1 MRVRRVRLLV
11 LLALKH
17 SLRPCPRLFLRYKS
31 VPTSPLSR
39 VVLAL
44 SGGGIGTSGAMFGSH
59 VMTVFFICQWVF
71 LSSTI
76 ILFNKHIL
84 TEYKF
89 PYPVTLVLIHML
101 FASLCCTTAKL
112 AGWVD
117 IPHLELKQWLTQ
129 ILPVGLCFAVSLALG
144 NLAYLY
150 ISVAFVQM
158 LKASTPVA
166 VLLCSF
172 AFGLEKPTVK
182 LAGFIVL
189 ISAGISTAC
198 ANEIDM
204 SFMGVAVQM
213 GAVAAEALRL
223 CLVNL
228 LLTSKGLRL
237 SSLAT
242 LYYGE
247 SPPHTPARGLPREPG
262 GKGAGGTGSAGQKG
276 ALNPVASIERSTPAR
291 PAPVRS
297 CARLRPL
304 PAAPLAAVGGPAA
317 DAPPPRAAAP
327 RGRAAAASQCLG
339 GRLC

>member
-1 MRVRRVRLLV
+1 
-11 LLALKH
+11 
-17 SLRPCPRLFLRYKS
+17 
-31 VPTSPLSR
+31 
-39 VVLAL
+39 
-44 SGGGIGTSGAMFGSH
+44 MFGSH

-242 LYYGE
+242 LYYGNWP
-247 SPPHTPARGLPREPG
+247 PPHSSPWLAP
-262 GKGAGGTGSAGQKG
+262 GAGREGRGGHGERGAKG
-276 ALNPVASIERSTPAR
+276 RLEPSRLDRTLYPCPPRPRAQLRP
-291 PAPVRS
+291 PAPS
-297 CARLRPL
+297 ACC
-304 PAAPLAAVGGPAA
+304 
-317 DAPPPRAAAP
+317 PPGCC
-327 RGRAAAASQCLG
+327 GRA
-339 GRLC
+339 GR